1 MSDFTLPLRSVAV
14 VGMSSSGKTTFA
26 FEYLKRSKVVC
37 RFIFDDQGQASARLK
52 VPLCSTRAELE
63 RSLSTRYS
71 LFNPHIMFPGDIPG
85 ALKWWCNLV
94 FETCKRG
101 PGPKQVFID
110 EVWRHVSPSSIPQEF
125 AVLIQQ
131 GRVEDIEVITATQR
145 PHKLNESI
153 LGQIVELVCFR
164 LQHRL
169 ALQALTDLDID
180 DAELSQIQN
189 LPLGSFRSYNLQ
201 TGKIVSGKV
210 F

>member
-1 MSDFTLPLRSVAV
+1 MSDFTLPLRSVSV

-26 FEYLKRSKVVC
+26 FEYLKKSPVAC
-37 RFIFDDQGQASARLK
+37 RFVFDDQGQASSRLK
-52 VPLCSTRAELE
+52 IPLASTRAEME
-63 RSLSTRYS
+63 RSLSCRWS
-71 LFNPHIMFPGDIPG
+71 LYNPHVDFPGDIPG
-85 ALKWWCNLV
+85 AFKFWCKWV

-101 PGPKQVFID
+101 PGRKQVFID

-131 GRVEDIEVITATQR
+131 GRVEGIEVITATQR

-169 ALQALTDLDID
+169 ALSALTDLDIED
-180 DAELSQIQN
+180 SELKIIQN

-201 TGKIVSGKV
+201 TGKIVFGKV

>member
-1 MSDFTLPLRSVAV
+1 VPDFTLPLRSVAA
-14 VGMSSSGKTTFA
+14 VGMSSSGKTTFC
-26 FEYLKRSKVVC
+26 FEYLKKSPVAC

-52 VPLCSTRAELE
+52 IPLTTLATWDKALASRWL
-63 RSLSTRYS
+63 
-71 LFNPHIMFPGDIPG
+71 LFNPHVDFPGDT
-85 ALKWWCNLV
+85 AAAFREFCRRV
-94 FETCKRG
+94 FETSKRG
-101 PGPKQVFID
+101 GGRKQVFVD

-131 GRVEDIEVITATQR
+131 GRVEGIEVVTATQR
-145 PHKLNESI
+145 PHKLNEAI

-180 DAELSQIQN
+180 DAEIGKIQN

-201 TGKIVSGKV
+201 SGKIVAGKV